1 MNTTDPLRAS
11 RPTTTSDSTS
21 HDHNQLSDSTA
32 IHQQLSTGHR
42 HNDNNKDQA
51 HPRITI
57 LWCPSRALAGPLGD
71 EHRVASQ
78 DRLGKGVGRSH
89 DSDAARSL
97 GC

>member
-1 MNTTDPLRAS
+1 MTTTDPPLAS
-11 RPTTTSDSTS
+11 CPATTSDRTS
-21 HDHNQLSDSTA
+21 HDHSQHSDPTA
-32 IHQQLSTGHR
+32 IHQQLSTDHR
-42 HNDNNKDQA
+42 HNDNSKDQA

-57 LWCPSRALAGPLGD
+57 LWCPSRALTGPLGD

-78 DRLGKGVGRSH
+78 DRLGTGVGHPH